1 MFLPQAMTWFERIDE
16 KKVKMSIKLI
26 KTPKGNPR
34 CFLYEVEEISFRFA
48 GKKGPT
54 AIGLP

>member
-1 MFLPQAMTWFERIDE
+1 
-16 KKVKMSIKLI
+16 MSIKLI

-48 GKKGPT
+48 GKKGPM
-54 AIGLP
+54 AIGLK